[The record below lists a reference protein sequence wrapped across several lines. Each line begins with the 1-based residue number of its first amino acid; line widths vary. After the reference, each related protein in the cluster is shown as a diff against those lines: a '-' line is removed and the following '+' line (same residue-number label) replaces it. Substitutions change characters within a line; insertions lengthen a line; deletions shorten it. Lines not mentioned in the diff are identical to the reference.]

1 MRKLWL
7 ALLFLAGGLAHE
19 LRHPVSCQS
28 IAASARQLPGN
39 GRRRSRQSRASTV
52 DANT

>member
-19 LRHPVSCQS
+19 LRHPLNCQ
-28 IAASARQLPGN
+28 AVTARAGAVAT
-39 GRRRSRQSRASTV
+39 RRQRVPARP
-52 DANT
+52 D